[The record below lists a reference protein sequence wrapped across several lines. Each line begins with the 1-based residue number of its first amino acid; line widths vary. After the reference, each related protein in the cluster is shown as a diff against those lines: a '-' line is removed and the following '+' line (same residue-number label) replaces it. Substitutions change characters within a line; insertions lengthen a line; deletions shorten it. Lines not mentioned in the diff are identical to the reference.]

1 MAELLEIPVINWT
14 DCPLVEIN
22 PRKLSGTP
30 VLKGS
35 RMPADAIL
43 ENHADGLSAEE
54 VAEIFELP
62 VDSVR
67 ALLAYAAQRDFVE
80 FLALREH
87 RGLVRAS
94 IILSEPSL
102 EAVWNNREDDV
113 YNGL

>member
-1 MAELLEIPVINWT
+1 MAELLEIPFIDWT

-22 PRKLSGTP
+22 ARKLSGTP

-54 VAEIFELP
+54 IAEVFELP

-67 ALLAYAAQRDFVE
+67 ALLAYAAQHGPARK
-80 FLALREH
+80 
-87 RGLVRAS
+87 
-94 IILSEPSL
+94 P
-102 EAVWNNREDDV
+102 
-113 YNGL
+113 